1 MFDNGSALVGF
12 LMDRSMSHSLEY
24 VLERKFKI
32 EKFSIETKKGPHFG
46 GHRSMASP
54 RVFNSELLVS
64 WLDGKMD

>member
-1 MFDNGSALVGF
+1 
-12 LMDRSMSHSLEY
+12 MSHSLEY
-24 VLERKFKI
+24 VLLLSFSERKFKI